1 MAVSEICVSNSFNWR
16 IQFIFSIHSITDY
29 SDTKATRILNSELA
43 DTLGNL
49 LSRVCAKVINT
60 HQIVPEIDR
69 EEFREILKL
78 DVSQRLIDLLNEL
91 PNKCEHH
98 FDAYNFYLVVDEV
111 IKVLHTAN
119 NFTETFKP
127 WELRKELNAS
137 RRLNT
142 VLRIVFETLRITGI
156 ILQPIVPQMSSRLL
170 DKINVDRGERT
181 WAHLKLELLSPLD
194 ARPLR
199 EDNAIL
205 FKRIK

>member
-1 MAVSEICVSNSFNWR
+1 M
-16 IQFIFSIHSITDY
+16 
-29 SDTKATRILNSELA
+29 A
-43 DTLGNL
+43 DTWGNL
-49 LSRVCAKVINT
+49 LSRVCAKKLNT
-60 HQIVPEIDR
+60 HQIVPQIDH
-69 EEFREILKL
+69 EKFREILKL

-119 NFTETFKP
+119 NFAETFKP
-127 WELRKELNAS
+127 WELRKEPNAS

-156 ILQPIVPQMSSRLL
+156 ILQPIVPQMSSLLL
-170 DKINVDRGERT
+170 DKINVDRGERI
-181 WAHLKLELLSPLD
+181 WDYLKLELLSPLD

-199 EDNAIL
+199 EDNVIL
-205 FKRIK
+205 FKRIE